1 MQKIAG
7 ETGVVITGGEDQ
19 RGMIRTVAGGG
30 NKVDPS
36 ADPRPGRH
44 IDGLQ
49 LAGLNHRQQAV
60 KPQRP
65 VAFAVFHP
73 RQLFCRAQI
82 AGVGKQ
88 RHPAIVLPDGIP
100 SDMVGMQVS
109 Q

>member
-7 ETGVVITGGEDQ
+7 ETGVVISSGEDQ
-19 RGMIRTVAGGG
+19 RGMVRTVAGGG

-65 VAFAVFHP
+65 VAFAVSQRP
-73 RQLFCRAQI
+73 LSVLGKRAV
-82 AGVGKQ
+82 AGEKQ
-88 RHPAIVLPDGIP
+88 RTLPGA
-100 SDMVGMQVS
+100 VA
-109 Q
+109 